1 MTLTA
6 SQSILII
13 AVCALCTFLERAL
26 PFLIFGSRPVP
37 EIVRYLGRVLPM
49 AVMTTLT
56 VYCLRGISFAAVGSF
71 LPELI
76 ATTVVVGLHLWRHD
90 TFLSIV
96 GGTAVYI
103 VLVQLVFA

>member
-1 MTLTA
+1 MTL
-6 SQSILII
+6 SPMQSVLII

-37 EIVRYLGRVLPM
+37 DVVRYLGRVLPM
-49 AVMTTLT
+49 AVMTTLV

-76 ATTVVVGLHLWRHD
+76 ATAAVVGLHLWRHD

-96 GGTAVYI
+96 GGTAVYMI
-103 VLVQLVFA
+103 LVQLVFA

>member
-6 SQSILII
+6 AQSILII
-13 AVCALCTFLERAL
+13 AVCTLCTFLERAL

-37 EIVRYLGRVLPM
+37 DIVRYLGRVLPM
-49 AVMTTLT
+49 AVMTTLV
-56 VYCLRGISFAAVGSF
+56 VYCLRGISFAAAGSF

-76 ATTVVVGLHLWRHD
+76 AVAAVVGLHLWRHS

-96 GGTAVYI
+96 SGTAVYM
-103 VLVQLVFA
+103 VLVQLVFV

>member
-1 MTLTA
+1 MILTPL
-6 SQSILII
+6 QSVLII

-49 AVMTTLT
+49 AVMTTLV
-56 VYCLRGISFAAVGSF
+56 VYCLRGISFASAGSF

-76 ATTVVVGLHLWRHD
+76 AVAAVAGLHLWRHS

-96 GGTAVYI
+96 GGTGVYM
-103 VLVQLVFA
+103 VLVQLVFV